1 VKIKLALTAVVILAL
16 VWTPLTGQTPTEK
29 KELPLTMEEAI
40 VKALKNNL
48 SLAVQIYNPAIAEET
63 ISQAK
68 EYFYPQ
74 LQVGAQSQHTESAS
88 YWFLQGSTS
97 VLDKMSDYSIALA
110 QQIPTGGS
118 LSLSFAGY
126 KDDTTQ
132 AFQLIN
138 PRYGS
143 TLRFDFTQPL
153 LKNFGFKVSRQ
164 QIIIAQNNR
173 DISNSQLESAVM
185 DTIYTVEEAYWNL
198 VYSIEDYKVR
208 EQSLQLARD
217 LLDKNK
223 KEVEVGQLAPIEILN
238 AKATVA
244 LREADMLAAKA
255 AILRGQDVLK
265 TVINLPAE
273 GEAKAANI
281 IPADKPGFVKKEV
294 SLEKSLQE
302 ALDRRP
308 NLRAARKD
316 IDNKALDFSVA
327 KNQTLPSLDFKASY
341 WSPGIS
347 GDKLIYLDDNPFLG
361 VVIRKEPGSPG
372 QATRDAFKLRYDNWT
387 VGVTLSIPLSTL
399 LSRAE
404 YARTKLE
411 LEQTQTQFKSLEQ
424 QITLE
429 VSDAVRNIEIN
440 AQRYEAYKLAR
451 ELTEQQLAAEERKL
465 SVGLSTNFFV
475 LDAQDKLASARSL
488 ELKSLVEYNLSLIQL
503 ERATGTALT
512 TRNISVSQFEKR

>member
-1 VKIKLALTAVVILAL
+1 
-16 VWTPLTGQTPTEK
+16 
-29 KELPLTMEEAI
+29 
-40 VKALKNNL
+40 
-48 SLAVQIYNPAIAEET
+48 
-63 ISQAK
+63 
-68 EYFYPQ
+68 
-74 LQVGAQSQHTESAS
+74 
-88 YWFLQGSTS
+88 
-97 VLDKMSDYSIALA
+97 
-110 QQIPTGGS
+110 
-118 LSLSFAGY
+118 
-126 KDDTTQ
+126 
-132 AFQLIN
+132 
-138 PRYGS
+138 
-143 TLRFDFTQPL
+143 
-153 LKNFGFKVSRQ
+153 
-164 QIIIAQNNR
+164 
-173 DISNSQLESAVM
+173 
-185 DTIYTVEEAYWNL
+185 
-198 VYSIEDYKVR
+198 
-208 EQSLQLARD
+208 
-217 LLDKNK
+217 
-223 KEVEVGQLAPIEILN
+223 
-238 AKATVA
+238 
-244 LREADMLAAKA
+244 MLAAKA

-308 NLRAARKD
+308 NLRAARKN

-411 LEQTQTQFKSLEQ
+411 LEQTQTQLKSLEQ

-451 ELTEQQLAAEERKL
+451 ELTEQQLAGEERKL

-512 TRNISVSQFEKR
+512 TRNISVSQFQK